1 MANTGERSRLAY
13 DSPDPIRR
21 IPMLHELGNVLILLA
36 AAVIAVP
43 IAKALRLGAVLGYL
57 VAGLLIGPFALGLI
71 RTPEE
76 VLELSELGVVMLLFL
91 LGLELSPQRLWLMRR
106 AVFGVG
112 AIQVGSALLPLALIA
127 WWLGLGPVAALVA
140 AFGLALSSTAFV
152 LQILSERNELPAE
165 HGRSAFGVL
174 LFQDLVA
181 VPVLALLPLAGSGS
195 DSGLGWSQVGQVLGA
210 IALVM
215 LAGRFLSRP
224 LFRLVARARSTEVF
238 TAAAL
243 LVVLGTAAL
252 MHAVGLSMA
261 LGAFLAGVL
270 LANSEYR
277 HELEAHVEPFKGLLL
292 GLFFLAV
299 GMNID
304 LRLLSER
311 PLAVLGLMA
320 GFLLLKCTLLGLL
333 AWRLK
338 LRQAG
343 ALLFI
348 ALLAPGG
355 EFAFVVYQQAQA
367 NGVLPA
373 SVADLLTLAV
383 ALSMTATPLLVLA
396 AEAWIARRELQAAR
410 RPDDIID
417 DDERPQV
424 VIAGFG
430 RVGQIVGRILKAK
443 GICFVAIDP
452 DTDQVDLSRRFGNKI
467 YYGDPTRAELLR
479 AARTDQAKA
488 FILAVDDPAMSVRI
502 AETVRRHYPDLTIL
516 ARARNRQHAFALM
529 DLGIEKVIR
538 ETLHSSLWMS
548 RLLLELLGLSEAD
561 ARARV
566 ERFRIHDEALLAQ
579 QQLVHGD
586 EAQLMQTTMEAR
598 EELARLFDADRR
610 SQPDGD

>member
-1 MANTGERSRLAY
+1 
-13 DSPDPIRR
+13 
-21 IPMLHELGNVLILLA
+21 MLHELGNILILLA

-43 IAKALRLGAVLGYL
+43 IAKKLRLGAVLGYL
-57 VAGLLIGPFALGLI
+57 VAGLVIGPFALGLI

-76 VLELSELGVVMLLFL
+76 VLELSELGVVMLLFVI
-91 LGLELSPQRLWLMRR
+91 GLELSPQRLWLLRR
-106 AVFGVG
+106 SVFGVG
-112 AIQVGSALLPLALIA
+112 ALQVGSALLPLALIG
-127 WWLGLGPVAALVA
+127 WWLGLGMVAAAVA

-152 LQILSERNELPAE
+152 LQILAERNELTAE

-174 LFQDLVA
+174 LFQDLIA
-181 VPVLALLPLAGSGS
+181 VPVLALLPLAGSS
-195 DSGLGWSQVGQVLGA
+195 ADSGLDWAKVGQVLGA
-210 IALVM
+210 IAIVM
-215 LAGRFLSRP
+215 FAGRFLSRP

-238 TAAAL
+238 TAASL

-311 PLAVLGLMA
+311 PLAVLALML
-320 GFLLLKCTLLGLL
+320 GFLLLKFAVLGLL

-338 LRQAG
+338 LPRNG
-343 ALLFI
+343 APMFV

-367 NGVLPA
+367 NGVLPVA
-373 SVADLLTLAV
+373 IADLLTLAV
-383 ALSMTATPLLVLA
+383 ALSMAATPLLVLLV
-396 AEAWIARRELQAAR
+396 EAWIARRQAEATP
-410 RPDDIID
+410 RPDDVI

-424 VIAGFG
+424 VIVGFG
-430 RVGQIVGRILKAK
+430 RVGQIIGRILKAK
-443 GICFVAIDP
+443 EICFVAIDP
-452 DTDQVDLSRRFGNKI
+452 DTNQVDLSRRFGNKI
-467 YYGDPTRAELLR
+467 YYGDPSRAELLR
-479 AARTDQAKA
+479 AAGAEQARM
-488 FILAVDDPAMSVRI
+488 FILAVDDPAASVRI
-502 AETVRRHYPDLTIL
+502 AGTVRRNFPDLPIL

-529 DLGIEKVIR
+529 DLGITRVIR

-548 RLLLELLGLSEAD
+548 RQLLEALGLDAAEALQHT
-561 ARARV
+561 
-566 ERFRIHDEALLAQ
+566 ERFRVHDEQLLSQ

-586 EAQLMQTTMEAR
+586 EAKLMQTTMEAR
-598 EELARLFDADRR
+598 EELARLFEADRR
-610 SQPDGD
+610 SEPTGS

>member
-112 AIQVGSALLPLALIA
+112 AVQVGSALLPLALIA

-311 PLAVLGLMA
+311 PLAVLGLMT
-320 GFLLLKCTLLGLL
+320 GFLLLKCALLGLL

-396 AEAWIARRELQAAR
+396 AEAWIARRELHAAR

-548 RLLLELLGLSEAD
+548 RLLLEALGLNQAD
-561 ARARV
+561 ALARV

-598 EELARLFDADRR
+598 EELVRLFDADRR
-610 SQPDGD
+610 SEPGTD

>member
-1 MANTGERSRLAY
+1 
-13 DSPDPIRR
+13 
-21 IPMLHELGNVLILLA
+21 MLHELGNVLILLA

-112 AIQVGSALLPLALIA
+112 AMQVGSALLPLALIA

-152 LQILSERNELPAE
+152 LQILAERNELPAE

-195 DSGLGWSQVGQVLGA
+195 DAGLGWSQVGQVLGA

-311 PLAVLGLMA
+311 PLAVLSLMA
-320 GFLLLKCTLLGLL
+320 GFLLLKCALLGLL
-333 AWRLK
+333 AWRLR

-343 ALLFI
+343 ALLFVG
-348 ALLAPGG
+348 LLAPGG

-373 SVADLLTLAV
+373 PVADLLTLAV

-396 AEAWIARRELQAAR
+396 AEAWIRRRELQAEQ
-410 RPDDIID
+410 RPDDVID
-417 DDERPQV
+417 EDERPQV

-529 DLGIEKVIR
+529 DLGIDKVIR

-548 RLLLELLGLSEAD
+548 RLLLESLGLSAAD
-561 ARARV
+561 ATARV
-566 ERFRIHDEALLAQ
+566 ERFRVHDEALLAQ

-586 EAQLMQTTMEAR
+586 EVKLMQTTMEAR
-598 EELARLFDADRR
+598 EELVRLFDADRR
-610 SQPDGD
+610 SEPDEG